1 MRRTALF
8 ALAAVLVVPALPA
21 KAESGVDVGTIV
33 GAGLGGLIGNQIGK
47 GTGKTVA
54 TVAGVI
60 LGGVVGHGVDQNWDG
75 NNNYRRTSYRTPTQ
89 YYQPQ
94 PVYYQSYRPY
104 QQQQPSVIYQRTVV
118 VDEDDRDHNRGR
130 HYGYYKHHRKHDN
143 RSILDIQRPVPYD
156 RGGSYYQSAGYD
168 AQNSN
173 RYCREYTDRV
183 QVGGRWRESYGTA
196 CLQPDGS
203 WQVVN

>member
-8 ALAAVLVVPALPA
+8 ALAAILAVPALPA
-21 KAESGVDVGTIV
+21 KAESGIDVGTIV

-60 LGGVVGHGVDQNWDG
+60 LGGVVGHGVDQNWDNG
-75 NNNYRRTSYRTPTQ
+75 YRRTSYSAPTR

-94 PVYYQSYRPY
+94 PVYYQGYRHYEPR
-104 QQQQPSVIYQRTVV
+104 QPGVIYQRTVV
-118 VDEDDRDHNRGR
+118 IDDDRGYHRGR
-130 HYGYYKHHRKHDN
+130 GHGHYKHHRKHGN
-143 RSILDIQRPVPYD
+143 RHVQDIQRPVLYEGY
-156 RGGSYYQSAGYD
+156 GGAYQDIGY
-168 AQNSN
+168 QRPSSN

-183 QVGGRWRESYGTA
+183 QVGGRWQESYGTA